1 MGVEFCHRA
10 LERKMKELETR
21 MPSPADHI
29 ASIINNEG
37 NFIIFG
43 GRFRDGNLNKI
54 RIYNLKTN
62 KWLTNNG
69 LPYSASGHIAEILD
83 NKIHII
89 GGEDLTK
96 NITFKKHW
104 YFDLEK
110 NVWIESLD
118 LPYGLHGMGSG
129 ISNNALYI
137 FGGAKS
143 AGMNSFHTLQD
154 KTFKLECK

>member
-1 MGVEFCHRA
+1 MGLNDLKDKCEAFGWQTVE
-10 LERKMKELETR
+10 T
-21 MPSPADHI
+21 
-29 ASIINNEG
+29 
-37 NFIIFG
+37 
-43 GRFRDGNLNKI
+43 DGH
-54 RIYNLKTN
+54 
-62 KWLTNNG
+62 
-69 LPYSASGHIAEILD
+69 SF
-83 NKIHII
+83 
-89 GGEDLTK
+89 EDLTK

-129 ISNNALYI
+129 ICNNALYI
-137 FGGAKS
+137 FGGANS